1 MRDMSTQE
9 RRDQQT
15 SRPAILVVDSDVA
28 EIRRTAQALARRFG
42 ADYSILSDP
51 AASEGLQVLSD
62 LASNEADVALVA
74 AALRMTEGVG
84 MSPLAG
90 TFPSPIGPLSGRP
103 CCWKPVCRV
112 SSPSGMDVAAQ

>member
-1 MRDMSTQE
+1 M
-9 RRDQQT
+9 
-15 SRPAILVVDSDVA
+15 SRPAILVVDSDHA
-28 EIRRTAQALARRFG
+28 ELQRTVQALARRVR
-42 ADYSILSDP
+42 ADYLVVSAP
-51 AASEGLQVLSD
+51 AAPLGLQVLAD
-62 LASNEADVALVA
+62 LASKEADVALVA

-84 MSPLAG
+84 MSPPAG